1 MRIVL
6 DGAPLTEETGGIRR
20 YVEELATSLTREFP
34 EDEVYVV
41 NDRPMRD
48 AELLVRAGAQIRDS
62 TPKGWANQRWWLMGI
77 SNLCDSLNATVFHG
91 TDFSVPYLHKHPAVL
106 TVHDLSPWL
115 RPEWQPS
122 AKRIRQRTPWMIRLG
137 LADAVITV
145 SESMRTEIIAR
156 FGIPRERVHAIPLAA
171 NSRFRPAHGYP
182 EQGVEGAPPYFLYVG
197 TLEPRKNVPEMIA
210 AWLPVYQETGVAL
223 KIAGRRR
230 QDFSFHAEH
239 PGLAWLGAVPDEEL
253 PSLYSGALAVV
264 YPSEYEGFGLPVLEA
279 MQCGAPVVVGPAA
292 ALREL
297 VADGGIVVMPTS
309 TPEFGGVLRRFATE
323 KDFRMKWSERGL
335 CRAQLYSWNVTAQ
348 RTRGV
353 YQEAIARF
361 ERTA

>member
-6 DGAPLTEETGGIRR
+6 DGAPLTAKTGGIRR
-20 YVEELATSLTREFP
+20 YVEELSTALSREFP
-34 EDEVYVV
+34 EDEIYAV
-41 NDRPMRD
+41 NDRPMHD
-48 AELLVRAGAQIRDS
+48 PKALVRAGTKIRDS
-62 TPKGWANQRWWLMGI
+62 APKGWANRRWWLMGI
-77 SNLCDSLNATVFHG
+77 SNLCDSLSATVFHG

-122 AKRIRQRTPWMIRLG
+122 AKRIRQRTPWMMRLG
-137 LADAVITV
+137 LADEVITV
-145 SESMRTEIIAR
+145 SEAVRTEIVAR
-156 FGIPRERVHAIPLAA
+156 FGVPRERVHAIPLAA
-171 NSRFRPAHGYP
+171 DSRFRPIHGHP
-182 EQGVEGAPPYFLYVG
+182 SQAAEASPPYFLYVG
-197 TLEPRKNVPEMIA
+197 TLEPRKKLPELIS

-230 QDFSFHAEH
+230 EDFSFHAEH

-253 PSLYSGALAVV
+253 PGLYSGALAVV

-297 VADGGIVVMPTS
+297 VADGGIVVMPGDA
-309 TPEFGGVLRRFATE
+309 PGFGDVLRRFATE
-323 KDFRMKWSERGL
+323 REFRMKWSERGL
-335 CRAQLYSWNVTAQ
+335 CRAQLYSWNLTAQ
-348 RTRGV
+348 RTRVV